1 VDTSEAMVFLL
12 DEPETGL
19 SPQRQMALLC
29 LLDALFQDGRSQA
42 IVATHSPIL
51 MSHPGSDRFWIGEDG
66 VFRCQLE
73 DVQHWRDM
81 RRFMTNPEAALK
93 RLLTEQTTDD

>member
-1 VDTSEAMVFLL
+1 
-12 DEPETGL
+12 
-19 SPQRQMALLC
+19 MALLC
-29 LLDALFQDGRSQA
+29 LLDELFQDGRSQA

-66 VFRCQLE
+66 IFRTQLE

-81 RRFMTNPEAALK
+81 RRFMTDPAAALK
-93 RLLTEQTTDD
+93 RLLD